1 MINKT
6 YIFLLYFRY
15 YVSMLHYMCYEMY
28 VFTVPNI
35 WWRHNGQSLSAG
47 AHFTHEIKW
56 LHGRNTT
63 LISRSMQILQVR

>member
-1 MINKT
+1 
-6 YIFLLYFRY
+6 
-15 YVSMLHYMCYEMY
+15 MLHYTCYEMY

-35 WWRHNGQSLSAG
+35 WWRHNGQSFSAG